1 MKKIIK
7 QIIFKLFPSIKFKRS
22 GERQVAPELSGIRSD
37 HIGRYKFAIQFIK
50 PGMNV
55 LDIACGTGYGSYL
68 IASTLPAVKV
78 LGVDIEPRAI
88 DYASK
93 HYKCDNN
100 NYSIGGASK
109 INFDADSFEAV
120 VSFETV
126 EHLNQPK
133 LFFENVQRVL
143 KKNGL
148 FIVSSPN
155 QSTLPFDKKKFP
167 FHQQHFTSNELSK
180 LLIDSGF
187 ERVDVYSQPGK
198 ESEEVIKNDSGMY
211 LIIVAKRK

>member
-1 MKKIIK
+1 MK
-7 QIIFKLFPSIKFKRS
+7 
-22 GERQVAPELSGIRSD
+22 
-37 HIGRYKFAIQFIK
+37 
-50 PGMNV
+50 V

-78 LGVDIEPRAI
+78 LGVDIEPSAI

-100 NYSIGGASK
+100 NYSIGEASK

-148 FIVSSPN
+148 FIISSPN
-155 QSTLPFDKKKFP
+155 QTTLPFNKTKFP
-167 FHQQHFTSNELSK
+167 FHEQHFTSNELSN

-187 ERVDVYSQPGK
+187 EIVDVYSQPGK
-198 ESEEVIKNDSGMY
+198 ESEEVIKNDSGLY
-211 LIIVAKRK
+211 LIIVAKRKWVFIHKFSFV